1 MVTAVSAQQH
11 YRDKVRQHARQDLV
25 IKPGTKPAEALSAYK
40 QFLKVETHRLRML
53 HNAGASGREVAQGRA
68 HVLDLFLDHLFKVAI
83 ENARQQAGL
92 TPVPLLLIAT
102 GGYGRGE
109 LSPHSDIDIL
119 FLHNTASHGPKP
131 HPFVTAVV
139 EQILYI
145 QIGRAHV

>member
-92 TPVPLLLIAT
+92 TPVPLLLIALISLLFVPT
-102 GGYGRGE
+102 RNLVSSKRVATNINDGGTTN
-109 LSPHSDIDIL
+109 
-119 FLHNTASHGPKP
+119 FLGLAAISKP
-131 HPFVTAVV
+131 RSSVQAA
-139 EQILYI
+139 I
-145 QIGRAHV
+145 